1 MVKRVAK
8 FSLVVGRGN
17 ENYVELYAFAKKVSQ
32 AAESVHDGFGGAIIE
47 KEYRYNGFVSNKAI
61 LLEVGN
67 NKKYHRGSKSI
78 CVLFCRSDG

>member
-1 MVKRVAK
+1 M
-8 FSLVVGRGN
+8 
-17 ENYVELYAFAKKVSQ
+17 SQ

-67 NKKYHRGSKSI
+67 NKNTIEEARASASYFAEAMANVIKGEKQ
-78 CVLFCRSDG
+78 